1 MNQSLSIYN
10 IRQKL
15 HDIMENTDSNTAQAL
30 SEVDASLGDFLDY
43 GIDFKRV
50 VDGLDDSL
58 LITDNTGKCIYVNPA
73 YSKNTSIQP
82 KEILGKVVMDEYGP
96 GKLFSHGAVGDVIK
110 TGKVTFCLCKTSKN
124 DIPLTGYIIGT
135 PLFDNQGN
143 LQQVIA
149 LSRPIVQ
156 LKGLRNDFAA
166 FVSELNQIQ
175 KQLSPTTTDAKEQL
189 SPPMIGKETTMAPIW
204 SLIHHIAPTDATV
217 LITGESG
224 TGKEVLADEIFRN
237 SNRKN
242 ERFVKLNCASIPA
255 QLFESELFGYEKGA
269 FSGANAKGKPGLFE
283 LANHGTL
290 LLDEIGDMPLDLQVK
305 LLRAIQ
311 TKEITRIG
319 GIKPIHLD
327 VRIIAATN
335 CNLKAKVAD
344 GTFRQDLFYR
354 LNVVS
359 CFKIPPLRERKDD
372 IEALCDFFI
381 RKFSEKY
388 HSSFSL
394 TELQLDYLRS
404 YNWPGNIRE
413 LENIMEYLVICSSGV
428 GAVNNEMITNLLG
441 ISNEIV
447 ENPMSASATE
457 TAASLAE
464 ISSPSANLSVAEPQ
478 PPVAELQTSGNSDTA
493 QNTPTANID
502 FTTAVEQYEKKLIEE
517 ALQHSKNLREAGK
530 LLNVNAS
537 TVSRKIK
544 QYHINY
550 PSKK

>member
-58 LITDNTGKCIYVNPA
+58 LITDNTEKCIYVNPA

-354 LNVVS
+354 LNVVPI
-359 CFKIPPLRERKDD
+359 KIPPLRERKDD

>member
-290 LLDEIGDMPLDLQVK
+290 LLDEIGDMPPDLQVK

-354 LNVVS
+354 LNVVPI
-359 CFKIPPLRERKDD
+359 KIPPLRERKDD

-388 HSSFSL
+388 YSSFSL

>member
-15 HDIMENTDSNTAQAL
+15 HDIMKNTDSNTAQAL

-237 SNRKN
+237 SNRNN

-354 LNVVS
+354 LNVVPI
-359 CFKIPPLRERKDD
+359 KIPPLRERKDD

-502 FTTAVEQYEKKLIEE
+502 FATAVEQYEKKLIEE

-544 QYHINY
+544 QYHIDH

>member
-354 LNVVS
+354 LNVVPI
-359 CFKIPPLRERKDD
+359 KIPPLRERKDD

-413 LENIMEYLVICSSGV
+413 LENIMEYLVICSSGIGEV
-428 GAVNNEMITNLLG
+428 SDEMITNLLD
-441 ISNEIV
+441 ISNDIV
-447 ENPMSASATE
+447 ETPATN
-457 TAASLAE
+457 AMPPV
-464 ISSPSANLSVAEPQ
+464 SPAKS
-478 PPVAELQTSGNSDTA
+478 PVAEKE
-493 QNTPTANID
+493 TPVAEKQPTDYSEEMPPASAVEMD
-502 FTTAVEQYEKKLIEE
+502 FTTAVEHYEKQLIEE
-517 ALQHSKNLREAGK
+517 ALRSSKNLREAGK
-530 LLNVNAS
+530 LLNINAS

-544 QYHINY
+544 QYNIDY
-550 PSKK
+550 PSRK

>member
-15 HDIMENTDSNTAQAL
+15 HDIMKNTDSNTAQAL

-344 GTFRQDLFYR
+344 GTFRQDPFYR
-354 LNVVS
+354 LNVVPI
-359 CFKIPPLRERKDD
+359 KIPPLRERKDD

-502 FTTAVEQYEKKLIEE
+502 FATAVEQYEKKLIEE

-544 QYHINY
+544 QYHIDH

>member
-354 LNVVS
+354 LNVVPI
-359 CFKIPPLRERKDD
+359 KIPPLRERKDD

-404 YNWPGNIRE
+404 YNWPSNIRE

>member
-135 PLFDNQGN
+135 PLFNNQGN

-354 LNVVS
+354 LNVVPI
-359 CFKIPPLRERKDD
+359 KIPPLRERKDD

>member
-15 HDIMENTDSNTAQAL
+15 HDIMKNTDSNTAQAL

-354 LNVVS
+354 LNVVPI
-359 CFKIPPLRERKDD
+359 KIPPLRERKDD

-544 QYHINY
+544 QYHIDH

>member
-354 LNVVS
+354 LNVVPI
-359 CFKIPPLRERKDD
+359 KIPPLRERKDD

-502 FTTAVEQYEKKLIEE
+502 FTTAIEQYEKKLIEE

>member
-290 LLDEIGDMPLDLQVK
+290 LLDEIGHMQLDLQVK

-354 LNVVS
+354 LNVVPI
-359 CFKIPPLRERKDD
+359 KIPPLRERKDD

>member
-354 LNVVS
+354 LNVVPI
-359 CFKIPPLRERKDD
+359 KIPPLRERKDD

-447 ENPMSASATE
+447 ENPISASATE

>member
-354 LNVVS
+354 LNVVPI
-359 CFKIPPLRERKDD
+359 KIPPLRERKDD
-372 IEALCDFFI
+372 IEALCDYFI

>member
-311 TKEITRIG
+311 TKEIPRIG

-354 LNVVS
+354 LNVVPI
-359 CFKIPPLRERKDD
+359 KIPPLRERKDD

>member
-290 LLDEIGDMPLDLQVK
+290 LLNEIGDMPLDLQVK

-354 LNVVS
+354 LNVVPI
-359 CFKIPPLRERKDD
+359 KIPPLRERKDD

-478 PPVAELQTSGNSDTA
+478 PPVAELQISGNSDTA

>member
-156 LKGLRNDFAA
+156 LKGLRNYFAA

-354 LNVVS
+354 LNVVPI
-359 CFKIPPLRERKDD
+359 KIPPLRERKDD

>member
-15 HDIMENTDSNTAQAL
+15 HDIMKNTDSNTAQAL

-166 FVSELNQIQ
+166 FFSELNQIQ

-354 LNVVS
+354 LNVVPI
-359 CFKIPPLRERKDD
+359 KIPPLRERKDD

-502 FTTAVEQYEKKLIEE
+502 FATAVEQYEKKLIEE

-544 QYHINY
+544 QYHIDH

>member
-15 HDIMENTDSNTAQAL
+15 HDIMKNTDSNTAQAL

-224 TGKEVLADEIFRN
+224 PGKEVLADEIFRN

-354 LNVVS
+354 LNVVPI
-359 CFKIPPLRERKDD
+359 KIPPLRERKDD

-502 FTTAVEQYEKKLIEE
+502 FATAVEQYEKKLIEE

-544 QYHINY
+544 QYHIDH

>member
-15 HDIMENTDSNTAQAL
+15 HDIMKNTDSNTAQAL

-82 KEILGKVVMDEYGP
+82 KEILGKVVMDEYDP

-354 LNVVS
+354 LNVVPI
-359 CFKIPPLRERKDD
+359 KIPPLRERKDD

-502 FTTAVEQYEKKLIEE
+502 FATAVEQYEKKLIEE

-544 QYHINY
+544 QYHIDH

>member
-15 HDIMENTDSNTAQAL
+15 HDIMKNTDSNTAQAL

-189 SPPMIGKETTMAPIW
+189 SPPLIGKETTMAPIW

-354 LNVVS
+354 LNVVPI
-359 CFKIPPLRERKDD
+359 KIPPLRERKDD

-502 FTTAVEQYEKKLIEE
+502 FATAVEQYEKKLIEE

-544 QYHINY
+544 QYHIDH

>member
-269 FSGANAKGKPGLFE
+269 FSGANAKGKPSLFE

-354 LNVVS
+354 LNVVPI
-359 CFKIPPLRERKDD
+359 KIPPLRERKDD

>member
-354 LNVVS
+354 LNVVPI
-359 CFKIPPLRERKDD
+359 KIPPLRERKDD

-530 LLNVNAS
+530 LLNINAS

>member
-354 LNVVS
+354 LNVVPI
-359 CFKIPPLRERKDD
+359 KIPPLRERKDD

-550 PSKK
+550 PSTK

>member
-217 LITGESG
+217 LITGESR

-354 LNVVS
+354 LNVVPI
-359 CFKIPPLRERKDD
+359 KIPPLRERKDD

>member
-175 KQLSPTTTDAKEQL
+175 MQLSPTTTDAKEQL

-354 LNVVS
+354 LNVVPI
-359 CFKIPPLRERKDD
+359 KIPPLRERKDD

-457 TAASLAE
+457 TTASLAE

>member
-15 HDIMENTDSNTAQAL
+15 HDIIKNTDSNTAQAL

-354 LNVVS
+354 LNVVPI
-359 CFKIPPLRERKDD
+359 KIPPLRERKDD

-404 YNWPGNIRE
+404 YNWPGNIRK

-544 QYHINY
+544 QYHIDH

>member
-15 HDIMENTDSNTAQAL
+15 HDIMKNTDSNTAQAL

-354 LNVVS
+354 LNVVPI
-359 CFKIPPLRERKDD
+359 KIPPLRERKDD

-404 YNWPGNIRE
+404 YNWPGNIHE

-502 FTTAVEQYEKKLIEE
+502 FATAVEQYEKKLIEE

-544 QYHINY
+544 QYHIDH

>member
-15 HDIMENTDSNTAQAL
+15 HDIMKNTDSNTAQAL

-96 GKLFSHGAVGDVIK
+96 GKLFSNGAVGDVIK

-354 LNVVS
+354 LNVVPI
-359 CFKIPPLRERKDD
+359 KIPPLRERKDD

-502 FTTAVEQYEKKLIEE
+502 FATAVEQYEKKLIEE

-544 QYHINY
+544 QYHIDH

>member
-124 DIPLTGYIIGT
+124 DIPLIGYIIGT

-354 LNVVS
+354 LNVVPI
-359 CFKIPPLRERKDD
+359 KIPPLRERKDD

-441 ISNEIV
+441 ISNELV

-478 PPVAELQTSGNSDTA
+478 PPVAELQTSGNSNTA

>member
-124 DIPLTGYIIGT
+124 DLPLTGYIIGT

-354 LNVVS
+354 LNVVPI
-359 CFKIPPLRERKDD
+359 KIPPLRERKDD

>member
-354 LNVVS
+354 LNVVPI
-359 CFKIPPLRERKDD
+359 KIPPLRERKDD

>member
-15 HDIMENTDSNTAQAL
+15 HDIMKNTDSNTAQAL

-354 LNVVS
+354 LNVVPI
-359 CFKIPPLRERKDD
+359 KIPPLRERKDD

-502 FTTAVEQYEKKLIEE
+502 FATAVEQYEKKLIEE

-544 QYHINY
+544 QYHIDH

>member
-15 HDIMENTDSNTAQAL
+15 HDIMKNTDSNTAQAL

-124 DIPLTGYIIGT
+124 DIQLTGYIIGT

-354 LNVVS
+354 LNVVPI
-359 CFKIPPLRERKDD
+359 KIPPLRERKDD

-502 FTTAVEQYEKKLIEE
+502 FATAVEQYEKKLIEE

-544 QYHINY
+544 QYHIDH

>member
-15 HDIMENTDSNTAQAL
+15 HDIMKNTDSNTAQAL

-319 GIKPIHLD
+319 GIKPIHLE

-354 LNVVS
+354 LNVVPI
-359 CFKIPPLRERKDD
+359 KIPPLRERKDD

-502 FTTAVEQYEKKLIEE
+502 FATAVEQYEKKLIEE

-544 QYHINY
+544 QYHIDH

>member
-96 GKLFSHGAVGDVIK
+96 GKLFSHGTVGDVIK

-189 SPPMIGKETTMAPIW
+189 SPPMIGKETTMAPIC

-354 LNVVS
+354 LNVVPI
-359 CFKIPPLRERKDD
+359 KIPPLRERKDD

>member
-354 LNVVS
+354 LNVVPI
-359 CFKIPPLRERKDD
+359 KIPPLRERKDD

-478 PPVAELQTSGNSDTA
+478 PPVAELQTSGNSNTA

-550 PSKK
+550 PLKK

>member
-354 LNVVS
+354 LNVVPI
-359 CFKIPPLRERKDD
+359 KIPPLRERKDD

-428 GAVNNEMITNLLG
+428 GAVNNEMIPNLLG

>member
-237 SNRKN
+237 SNRKK
-242 ERFVKLNCASIPA
+242 RTFCQT
-255 QLFESELFGYEKGA
+255 QLCFDSC
-269 FSGANAKGKPGLFE
+269 
-283 LANHGTL
+283 T
-290 LLDEIGDMPLDLQVK
+290 
-305 LLRAIQ
+305 
-311 TKEITRIG
+311 
-319 GIKPIHLD
+319 
-327 VRIIAATN
+327 II
-335 CNLKAKVAD
+335 
-344 GTFRQDLFYR
+344 
-354 LNVVS
+354 
-359 CFKIPPLRERKDD
+359 
-372 IEALCDFFI
+372 
-381 RKFSEKY
+381 
-388 HSSFSL
+388 
-394 TELQLDYLRS
+394 
-404 YNWPGNIRE
+404 
-413 LENIMEYLVICSSGV
+413 
-428 GAVNNEMITNLLG
+428 
-441 ISNEIV
+441 
-447 ENPMSASATE
+447 
-457 TAASLAE
+457 
-464 ISSPSANLSVAEPQ
+464 
-478 PPVAELQTSGNSDTA
+478 
-493 QNTPTANID
+493 
-502 FTTAVEQYEKKLIEE
+502 
-517 ALQHSKNLREAGK
+517 
-530 LLNVNAS
+530 
-537 TVSRKIK
+537 
-544 QYHINY
+544 
-550 PSKK
+550 